1 MNKNK
6 ITITLTKE
14 KIKQSASM
22 IDMMVSTGSLYE
34 QHPMYI
40 LMDEIIN
47 ECIKIKK
54 LKNKKI

>member
-1 MNKNK
+1 
-6 ITITLTKE
+6 
-14 KIKQSASM
+14 M